1 MKKKMVLLIGIMV
14 LIRSTISRKGG
25 RRMQAKLRRLGH
37 DIWEARYL
45 YLMLIP
51 GIVFFAVFHY
61 APMSGVILAFKKYNA
76 RLGIWGSQW
85 VGMDN
90 FARIFKTPAAMEA
103 IRNTF
108 EINIARLVFQFPAP
122 IILALL
128 INEMRG
134 TKLKRVY
141 QTIYTFPH
149 FLSWV
154 IVSTILSNF
163 LANGG
168 MINTIISNLGGTR
181 VNFLASVPLFR
192 PLLYLT
198 HNWKEMGWNAI
209 IYMAAIAA
217 IDPTLYEAATVD
229 GANFWQEIIHI
240 TIPSIRPTIV
250 ILTLMSL
257 GSIMKGN
264 FDLFYQLVGES
275 GQLMETT
282 EIIDTYVW
290 RSLRTNVE
298 IGMGS
303 AAGLYQSFVGMILV
317 VTVNT
322 IVKKIEPDYALF

>member
-128 INEMRG
+128 INEMHG

-181 VNFLASVPLFR
+181 VNFLANVPLFR

-229 GANFWQEIIHI
+229 GATRLQQAWHVTLPCIRATIITLFILQVGRIMNSGFEQIFYLQKAAVKGVSEILDSYVYNI
-240 TIPSIRPTIV
+240 TFKAVPNYGFSTAVGLFKSV
-250 ILTLMSL
+250 I
-257 GSIMKGN
+257 N
-264 FDLFYQLVGES
+264 LFMLV
-275 GQLMETT
+275 
-282 EIIDTYVW
+282 
-290 RSLRTNVE
+290 
-298 IGMGS
+298 
-303 AAGLYQSFVGMILV
+303 AADR
-317 VTVNT
+317 
-322 IVKKIEPDYALF
+322 IVKWINGNGIFS

>member
-1 MKKKMVLLIGIMV
+1 MVLLIGIMV
-14 LIRSTISRKGG
+14 LIRSTISSKGG
-25 RRMQAKLRRLGH
+25 RRMQAKLRHLGH

-229 GANFWQEIIHI
+229 GATRLQQAWHVTLPCIRATIITLFILQVGRIMNSGFEQIFYLQNAAVKGVSEI
-240 TIPSIRPTIV
+240 
-250 ILTLMSL
+250 L
-257 GSIMKGN
+257 
-264 FDLFYQLVGES
+264 
-275 GQLMETT
+275 
-282 EIIDTYVW
+282 DTYVYNITFKAVPNYGF
-290 RSLRTNVE
+290 STAVGLFKSVINLFMLV
-298 IGMGS
+298 
-303 AAGLYQSFVGMILV
+303 AADR
-317 VTVNT
+317 
-322 IVKKIEPDYALF
+322 IVKWINGNGIFS

>member
-51 GIVFFAVFHY
+51 GIVYFAVFHY

-90 FARIFKTPAAMEA
+90 FVRIFKTPAAMEA

-108 EINIARLVFQFPAP
+108 EINLARLVFQFPAP

-229 GANFWQEIIHI
+229 GATRLQQAWHVTLPCIRATIITLFILQVGRIMNSGFEQIFYLQNAAVKGVSEI
-240 TIPSIRPTIV
+240 
-250 ILTLMSL
+250 L
-257 GSIMKGN
+257 
-264 FDLFYQLVGES
+264 
-275 GQLMETT
+275 
-282 EIIDTYVW
+282 DTYVYNITFKAVPNYGF
-290 RSLRTNVE
+290 STAVGLFKSVINLFMLV
-298 IGMGS
+298 
-303 AAGLYQSFVGMILV
+303 AADR
-317 VTVNT
+317 
-322 IVKKIEPDYALF
+322 IVKWINGNGIFS

>member
-51 GIVFFAVFHY
+51 GIVYFAVFHY

-90 FARIFKTPAAMEA
+90 FARIFKTPAAIEA

-181 VNFLASVPLFR
+181 VNFLANVPLFR

-229 GANFWQEIIHI
+229 GATRLQQAWHVTLPCIRATIITLFILQVGRIMNSGFEQIFYLQNAAVKGVSEI
-240 TIPSIRPTIV
+240 
-250 ILTLMSL
+250 L
-257 GSIMKGN
+257 
-264 FDLFYQLVGES
+264 
-275 GQLMETT
+275 
-282 EIIDTYVW
+282 DTYVYNITFKAVPNYGF
-290 RSLRTNVE
+290 STAVGLFKSVINLFMLV
-298 IGMGS
+298 
-303 AAGLYQSFVGMILV
+303 AADR
-317 VTVNT
+317 
-322 IVKKIEPDYALF
+322 IVKWINGNGIFS

>member
-229 GANFWQEIIHI
+229 GATRLQQAWHVTLPCIRATIITLFILQVGRIMNSGFEQIFYLQNAAVKGVSEI
-240 TIPSIRPTIV
+240 
-250 ILTLMSL
+250 L
-257 GSIMKGN
+257 
-264 FDLFYQLVGES
+264 
-275 GQLMETT
+275 
-282 EIIDTYVW
+282 DTYVYNITFKAVPNYGF
-290 RSLRTNVE
+290 STAVGLFKSVINLFMLV
-298 IGMGS
+298 
-303 AAGLYQSFVGMILV
+303 AADR
-317 VTVNT
+317 
-322 IVKKIEPDYALF
+322 IVKWINGNGIFS

>member
-1 MKKKMVLLIGIMV
+1 
-14 LIRSTISRKGG
+14 
-25 RRMQAKLRRLGH
+25 MQAKLRRLGH
-37 DIWEARYL
+37 AMWEARYI

-61 APMSGVILAFKKYNA
+61 GPMSGVILTFKKYNA

-90 FARIFKTPAAMEA
+90 FARIFKTPAAVEA

-229 GANFWQEIIHI
+229 GATRLQRLFKI
-240 TIPSIRPTIV
+240 TLPNIMPMILMMFVINVGTALAAGYDNILLLYMPSTYNVADTVFTYTYRQAFGGGATNY
-250 ILTLMSL
+250 SL
-257 GSIMKGN
+257 
-264 FDLFYQLVGES
+264 
-275 GQLMETT
+275 
-282 EIIDTYVW
+282 
-290 RSLRTNVE
+290 
-298 IGMGS
+298 S
-303 AAGLYQSFVGMILV
+303 AASGLFQSVVCTILLIGS
-317 VTVNT
+317 NT
-322 IVKKIEPDYALF
+322 LSRKTAGSSLF

>member
-37 DIWEARYL
+37 DMWEARYL

-90 FARIFKTPAAMEA
+90 FARIFKMPAAMEA

-122 IILALL
+122 IMLALL

-181 VNFLASVPLFR
+181 VNFLANVPLFR

-229 GANFWQEIIHI
+229 GANRLQQAWHVTLPCIRATIITLFILQVGRIMNSGFEQIFYLQNAAVKGVSEI
-240 TIPSIRPTIV
+240 
-250 ILTLMSL
+250 L
-257 GSIMKGN
+257 
-264 FDLFYQLVGES
+264 
-275 GQLMETT
+275 
-282 EIIDTYVW
+282 DTYVYNITFKAVPNYGF
-290 RSLRTNVE
+290 STAVGLFKSVINLFMLV
-298 IGMGS
+298 
-303 AAGLYQSFVGMILV
+303 AADR
-317 VTVNT
+317 
-322 IVKKIEPDYALF
+322 IVKWINGNGIFS

>member
-14 LIRSTISRKGG
+14 LIRSTILHKGG
-25 RRMQAKLRRLGH
+25 KQMQAKLKRLGH
-37 DIWEARYL
+37 AMWEARYI

-61 APMSGVILAFKKYNA
+61 GPMSGVILAFKKYNA

-90 FARIFKTPAAMEA
+90 FARIFKTPAAVEA

-108 EINIARLVFQFPAP
+108 EINIARLIFQFPAP
-122 IILALL
+122 ILLALL

-163 LANGG
+163 FANGG
-168 MINTIISNLGGTR
+168 LINTIISNLGGTR
-181 VNFLASVPLFR
+181 INFLASVPLFR
-192 PLLYLT
+192 PFLYLT

-217 IDPTLYEAATVD
+217 IDPSLYEAATVD
-229 GANFWQEIIHI
+229 GATRLQQAWHVTLPCIRATIITLFILQVGRIMNSGFEQIFYLQNAAVKGVSEI
-240 TIPSIRPTIV
+240 
-250 ILTLMSL
+250 L
-257 GSIMKGN
+257 
-264 FDLFYQLVGES
+264 
-275 GQLMETT
+275 
-282 EIIDTYVW
+282 DTYVYNITFKAVPNYGF
-290 RSLRTNVE
+290 STAVGLFKSVINLFMLV
-298 IGMGS
+298 
-303 AAGLYQSFVGMILV
+303 AADR
-317 VTVNT
+317 
-322 IVKKIEPDYALF
+322 IVKWINGNGIFS

>member
-90 FARIFKTPAAMEA
+90 FERIFKTPAAMEA

-181 VNFLASVPLFR
+181 INFLANVPLFR

-229 GANFWQEIIHI
+229 GATRLQQAWHVTLPCIRATIITLFILQVGRIMNSGFEQIFYLQNAAVKGVSEI
-240 TIPSIRPTIV
+240 
-250 ILTLMSL
+250 L
-257 GSIMKGN
+257 
-264 FDLFYQLVGES
+264 
-275 GQLMETT
+275 
-282 EIIDTYVW
+282 DTYVYNITFKAVPNYGF
-290 RSLRTNVE
+290 STAVGLFKSVINLFMLV
-298 IGMGS
+298 
-303 AAGLYQSFVGMILV
+303 AADR
-317 VTVNT
+317 
-322 IVKKIEPDYALF
+322 IVKWINGNGIFS

>member
-14 LIRSTISRKGG
+14 LIRSTIWRKGG

-90 FARIFKTPAAMEA
+90 FARIFKTPAAIEA

-181 VNFLASVPLFR
+181 VNFLANVPLFR

-229 GANFWQEIIHI
+229 GANRLQQAWHVTLPCIRATIITLFILQVGRIMNSGFEQIFYLQNAAVKGVSEI
-240 TIPSIRPTIV
+240 
-250 ILTLMSL
+250 L
-257 GSIMKGN
+257 
-264 FDLFYQLVGES
+264 
-275 GQLMETT
+275 
-282 EIIDTYVW
+282 DTYVYNITFKAVPNYGF
-290 RSLRTNVE
+290 STAVGLFKSVINLFMLV
-298 IGMGS
+298 
-303 AAGLYQSFVGMILV
+303 AADR
-317 VTVNT
+317 
-322 IVKKIEPDYALF
+322 IVKWINGNGIFS

>member
-1 MKKKMVLLIGIMV
+1 MVLLIGIMV
-14 LIRSTISRKGG
+14 LIRSTISHKGG
-25 RRMQAKLRRLGH
+25 RQMQAKLRRLGH
-37 DIWEARYL
+37 DMWEARYL

-51 GIVFFAVFHY
+51 GIVYFAVFHY

-128 INEMRG
+128 INDMRG

-181 VNFLASVPLFR
+181 VNFLANVPLFR

-209 IYMAAIAA
+209 IYMAAISA
-217 IDPTLYEAATVD
+217 ILK
-229 GANFWQEIIHI
+229 Q
-240 TIPSIRPTIV
+240 
-250 ILTLMSL
+250 
-257 GSIMKGN
+257 
-264 FDLFYQLVGES
+264 
-275 GQLMETT
+275 
-282 EIIDTYVW
+282 
-290 RSLRTNVE
+290 
-298 IGMGS
+298 MGRF
-303 AAGLYQSFVGMILV
+303 ADIC
-317 VTVNT
+317 
-322 IVKKIEPDYALF
+322 

>member
-14 LIRSTISRKGG
+14 LIRSTISHKGG
-25 RRMQAKLRRLGH
+25 RQMQAKLRRLGH

-90 FARIFKTPAAMEA
+90 FARIFKTPAAIEA

-168 MINTIISNLGGTR
+168 MINTIISNLGGMR
-181 VNFLASVPLFR
+181 INFLANVPLFR

-209 IYMAAIAA
+209 IYMAAISA

-229 GANFWQEIIHI
+229 GANRLQQAWHVTLPCIRATIITLFILQVGRIMNSGFEQIFYLQNAAVKGVSEI
-240 TIPSIRPTIV
+240 
-250 ILTLMSL
+250 L
-257 GSIMKGN
+257 
-264 FDLFYQLVGES
+264 
-275 GQLMETT
+275 
-282 EIIDTYVW
+282 DTYVYNITFKAVPNYGF
-290 RSLRTNVE
+290 STAVGLFKSVINLFMLV
-298 IGMGS
+298 
-303 AAGLYQSFVGMILV
+303 AADR
-317 VTVNT
+317 
-322 IVKKIEPDYALF
+322 IVKWINGNGIFS